1 MCDKSCPDFGK
12 CEKCRHGEKT
22 GKRIECRIGDRRGPH
37 SRCFTCRK
45 EDRCKRA
52 RKGGETT

>member
-22 GKRIECRIGDRRGPH
+22 GETDRMQNR
-37 SRCFTCRK
+37 
-45 EDRCKRA
+45 
-52 RKGGETT
+52 